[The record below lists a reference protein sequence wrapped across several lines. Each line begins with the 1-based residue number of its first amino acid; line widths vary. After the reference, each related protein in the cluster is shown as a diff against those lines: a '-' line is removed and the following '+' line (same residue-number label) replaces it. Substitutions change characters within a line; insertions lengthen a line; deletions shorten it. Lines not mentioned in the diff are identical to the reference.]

1 MAFRHMRS
9 LAVPAAAAASVAATT
24 AAGLF
29 RSDLQAEQPAIQ
41 VDAETAARLRE
52 VAMRSRASL
61 QDPPRILTRC
71 ARSEWRTHATSEAM
85 EALKNGQS
93 VLRAA
98 LASAAEGWKSAQQ
111 IDPAS
116 VVVLEQATADAEA
129 AVHAARD
136 SAVAGA
142 AAVPWHK
149 VLGGTRLER
158 ADGVS
163 SGGAPPSVDKLGG
176 KVVGLYF
183 TASWCG
189 PCRQFS
195 PALVRLYES
204 LGGGGGG
211 GGGSAGDDGSPFE
224 VVMVSW
230 DENEDDRRRYA
241 REARMPWLT
250 LPHEPRALADELTL
264 RYGVMHI
271 PTLVIVEVSAD
282 GKEAK
287 VLSTDAR
294 EDVVRGKAGWIS
306 KVAAAGRG

>member
-149 VLGGTRLER
+149 VLGGTRLDRVIIRLLGARTLQNVQLER
-158 ADGVS
+158 RERHSERSDG
-163 SGGAPPSVDKLGG
+163 GECNKP
-176 KVVGLYF
+176 
-183 TASWCG
+183 
-189 PCRQFS
+189 
-195 PALVRLYES
+195 
-204 LGGGGGG
+204 GGGTCR
-211 GGGSAGDDGSPFE
+211 SPC
-224 VVMVSW
+224 
-230 DENEDDRRRYA
+230 
-241 REARMPWLT
+241 PC
-250 LPHEPRALADELTL
+250 H
-264 RYGVMHI
+264 
-271 PTLVIVEVSAD
+271 
-282 GKEAK
+282 
-287 VLSTDAR
+287 
-294 EDVVRGKAGWIS
+294 
-306 KVAAAGRG
+306 

>member
-1 MAFRHMRS
+1 
-9 LAVPAAAAASVAATT
+9 
-24 AAGLF
+24 
-29 RSDLQAEQPAIQ
+29 
-41 VDAETAARLRE
+41 
-52 VAMRSRASL
+52 MRSRASL

-211 GGGSAGDDGSPFE
+211 GGSAGDDGSPFE

-241 REARMPWLT
+241 REARMPWLA
-250 LPHEPRALADELTL
+250 LPHEPRSLADELTL
-264 RYGVMHI
+264 RYGVKYI
-271 PTLVIVEVSAD
+271 PTLGMHTAGFQPADCPYARGALLLGPRSLVLAPCSSLLAPQSLLLAPRSLLATCLSALTSPRGSD
-282 GKEAK
+282 RGAERRWQGGKGAEQRRAQ
-287 VLSTDAR
+287 
-294 EDVVRGKAGWIS
+294 
-306 KVAAAGRG
+306 